1 MTVIRPNSV
10 SGINSITAQANEIK
24 IFKSD
29 GTQGGLMIDGANLN
43 ATSGISTVAA
53 LTVTGNVSVGG
64 TLTYQDVTNIDSVGI
79 ITARNAIVISDD
91 NAIHF
96 RGTAADDNDAILR
109 ASAGGGQ
116 LLINSRNDTIINIDS
131 NNDSTD
137 AHFAVAHGA
146 ATGSSTELF
155 RVQEDGKVA
164 VGFNAPAVAG
174 LSIANSSTSLGF
186 EFDTASGFAG
196 GPTIRGYHRPSTAY
210 KSLGITGA
218 DIKFGINDV
227 EKLRLDSNGYLGLN
241 NSAPHNQYYNN
252 LVIGDGSA
260 SGDKGIT
267 IRTQSSNEGV
277 IAFSDADSG
286 AARYAGKIAYNHG
299 TNAMMFFTSNGDERL
314 RITSDGATAVG
325 NASQMGSNYAR
336 ISIDCQGRDVLTDV
350 TDITKYGLA
359 FHNDPNT
366 NDANGIGF
374 FNDDG
379 TNCGGYILHQDKGSN
394 NLGDL
399 IFATSATSNSPI
411 ERLRITSS
419 GITQQKDLSGNYHVI
434 ASSRDGSTSAR
445 AATSA
450 WEIKKTLGPDAKTG
464 YYYLTNPYDSTT
476 QQWWCDMETDGGGWI
491 LVAFTGD
498 GQMGSNLGNWYDRN
512 NKGGFNGLAQGFYRG
527 GGYWNTWGDLKG
539 QLMWECRTL
548 DTYFNSSSCS
558 KVGINWGKNNNLP
571 TAGTRALSN
580 ITGNANTLFE
590 NWCWDIYNAPGF
602 EPSNYSSAAR
612 NNRIGGANYFTEHMV
627 ITWSFRSTGGSA
639 DDGSNGPYWMI
650 GAHHDGLHQHYEESL
665 SGSDGVN
672 GDGGYQVSSNEDT
685 SWGSGGQQYSMNR
698 LARHNQDGGSV
709 FVWMR

>member
-29 GTQGGLMIDGANLN
+29 GTQGGLIIGGANLN

-53 LTVTGNVSVGG
+53 LNVTGNVSVGG
-64 TLTYQDVTNIDSVGI
+64 TLTYQDVTNIDSVGV
-79 ITARNAIVISDD
+79 ITARSGINVTSGNVDIGGATHSRNLTVHDATNSVILIEGASNGTSNLMFADENDEDVGMLGYNHASNYLAFTVNAAERLRIRSDGK
-91 NAIHF
+91 I
-96 RGTAADDNDAILR
+96 
-109 ASAGGGQ
+109 SAGT
-116 LLINSRNDTIINIDS
+116 LLDTSSSYEFSIRGADGTGCLYAHGRNHYLSTRSTSHASLTLKKSNSDSDGIDYLQARDSSNTAKFVLNGDGTLQILDSIKHMGDTDTLISFPANDTITAHTNGSERLRIDS
-131 NNDSTD
+131 SG
-137 AHFAVAHGA
+137 HLLHGVTA
-146 ATGSSTELF
+146 D
-155 RVQEDGKVA
+155 EDTSGN
-164 VGFNAPAVAG
+164 GG
-174 LSIANSSTSLGF
+174 LRF
-186 EFDTASGFAG
+186 
-196 GPTIRGYHRPSTAY
+196 
-210 KSLGITGA
+210 
-218 DIKFGINDV
+218 IN
-227 EKLRLDSNGYLGLN
+227 
-241 NSAPHNQYYNN
+241 
-252 LVIGDGSA
+252 
-260 SGDKGIT
+260 SGDIQIDGDQKALVFRSTNNTAQLQSAIEWWNENGAGVQSKIACD
-267 IRTQSSNEGV
+267 RTAVSQAPSDLVFYTSSNVDLG
-277 IAFSDADSG
+277 G
-286 AARYAGKIAYNHG
+286 AGNDGAI
-299 TNAMMFFTSNGDERL
+299 TERL
-314 RITSDGATAVG
+314 RITSGGAITVG

-336 ISIDCQGRDVLTDV
+336 ISIDCHGRDVLTDV
-350 TDITKYGLA
+350 TDITNYGLA

-399 IFATSATSNSPI
+399 IFGTSATSNNPI
-411 ERLRITSS
+411 EKVRITSS

-627 ITWSFRSTGGSA
+627 
-639 DDGSNGPYWMI
+639 
-650 GAHHDGLHQHYEESL
+650 Q
-665 SGSDGVN
+665 
-672 GDGGYQVSSNEDT
+672 
-685 SWGSGGQQYSMNR
+685 
-698 LARHNQDGGSV
+698 
-709 FVWMR
+709 